1 MPKIDSKTSFQQRL
15 TMGLGIIVCLML
27 FEAACISVFTMVNAR
42 RSSALSVITREI
54 IAAGQVLNLANEA
67 TAPLESVLAT
77 QLSETGR
84 QRYET
89 LYGTLDSQLT
99 AFEQLLN
106 EQGDSGSKQA
116 GQAHTQFAQM
126 NTFALQAYDQVK
138 GSRQRASVATL
149 MQVQSFDDNGMALVE
164 EIQQQLQQEAEPLIK
179 NIKTTAYWSI
189 VISILMTVVLTL
201 LLGIL
206 APMLLRGIIR
216 QIRDVSAQLITAAT
230 QMRATAEEQA
240 SGATEQSSTVTELS
254 ATMEALAAT
263 ATHIA
268 GHAQQITQA
277 SDVTLKEMQAINEKV
292 STMAN
297 RMIALGEKS
306 QSIGSITSLI
316 DGLADQTNLLALN
329 AAIEAARAGE
339 AGRGFAV
346 VAAEVRKLAERSTDS
361 TKDIR
366 SLITEIQSETNA
378 VVLGMESATKAVLKG
393 LEQVGQTS
401 TVIKG
406 ISLATQQQKSS
417 AEQVAQAIRNV
428 EIVTK
433 EFAASTK
440 QTASSSEQLT
450 QLAEDLKKSIGAQ
463 QLKAA

>member
-1 MPKIDSKTSFQQRL
+1 MQKMRLKTTFQQRL
-15 TMGLGIIVCLML
+15 TAGLGIVLALML
-27 FEAACISVFTMVNAR
+27 LEAAGISVFTVSNVR
-42 RSSALSVITREI
+42 RSLKLSVITREI
-54 IAAGQVLNLANEA
+54 IVASQVLDLAKDA
-67 TAPLESVLAT
+67 IAPLQSVTAT
-77 QLSETGR
+77 GQAAAER
-84 QRYET
+84 QRYEA
-89 LYGTLDSQLT
+89 LYNALDEHLG

-106 EQGDSGSKQA
+106 QESYSGAKQA
-116 GQAHTQFAQM
+116 SEARNQFEQM
-126 NTFALQAYDQVK
+126 NTFALQVFDQVK
-138 GSRQRASVATL
+138 GAHRKADDATL
-149 MQVQSFDDNGMALVE
+149 ALVQSFDDQGTEL
-164 EIQQQLQQEAEPLIK
+164 IRKIQLQLHHDAEPIVEDIK
-179 NIKTTAYWSI
+179 ATAHWSI
-189 VISILMTVVLTL
+189 AISIFLTFVLV

-206 APMLLRGIIR
+206 APTLLRGIIR
-216 QIRDVSAQLITAAT
+216 QIRDVSSQLMTAAT

-254 ATMEALAAT
+254 ATMEALATT

-268 GHAQQITQA
+268 SHAQQITQA
-277 SDVTLKEMQAINEKV
+277 SDVTLKEMQSINDKV

-306 QSIGSITSLI
+306 QSIGSITGLI

-440 QTASSSEQLT
+440 QTAASSEQLT
-450 QLAEDLKKSIGAQ
+450 QLAEDLKKSIGVQ